1 MVCDIRHD
9 NLAPG
14 FAVTNTVP
22 LPPERPSPRSP
33 EIFVPTAYR
42 TGYENARWTDPVMA
56 QCYIE
61 HTTKGDPLAD
71 AAVEAMMGMP
81 QKRIHEIITAGM
93 EEDEAGFRDAPA
105 ELRELIEFSSVQ
117 PDWFDSRAVYPGC
130 RAFHADSDL
139 YVQALVGSSIVWG
152 FTTLISKSFFMTGR
166 LTDHGVR
173 RLRQNIRQLIEI
185 MIPGGLER
193 HGEGWKL
200 SVRIRLIHAQVRYFL
215 KRSDEWDEAE
225 VGVPIHIGHV
235 ALAAA
240 NFSAR
245 VIEAAKRLGAE
256 PTAEESEAFV
266 QIWRYSGHLMGVPE
280 TILFKSEAE
289 ALDLCRIAVA
299 CEPRPTIE
307 GIVMANA
314 LVNSAPVVIGIRKPR
329 DRQNLADYVYR
340 VSRALIGDELADQ
353 INYPPQS
360 TWGLLFYLRNKRRL
374 AKRLRSLVPK
384 WEAKAKV
391 DRFTALVDNSQLRD
405 PLISYR
411 LPPKLHSDET
421 QTW

>member
-1 MVCDIRHD
+1 M
-9 NLAPG
+9 
-14 FAVTNTVP
+14 
-22 LPPERPSPRSP
+22 PPERPSPRSG

-42 TGYENARWTDPVMA
+42 TGYEKARWADPEMA
-56 QCYIE
+56 LRYIE
-61 HTTKGDPLAD
+61 HTMKGDPLAD
-71 AAVEAMMGMP
+71 AAVEAMLGMP
-81 QKRIHEIITAGM
+81 QERVHRLITAGM
-93 EEDEAGFRDAPA
+93 EEDEAGFREAPA
-105 ELRELIEFSSVQ
+105 ELRELIEFSAEP

-166 LTDHGVR
+166 LTDHGIR

-200 SVRIRLIHAQVRYFL
+200 SVRIRLIHAQVRHFL
-215 KRSDEWDEAE
+215 KKSDEWDEAE

-266 QIWRYSGHLMGVPE
+266 QIWRYSGYLMGVPE
-280 TILFKSEAE
+280 TILFRSEAE

-329 DRQNLADYVYR
+329 DRQNLANYVYR

-374 AKRLRSLVPK
+374 ARRLRSLVPK

>member
-1 MVCDIRHD
+1 MR
-9 NLAPG
+9 
-14 FAVTNTVP
+14 
-22 LPPERPSPRSP
+22 PERLSPRSRETP
-33 EIFVPTAYR
+33 VPTAYR
-42 TGYENARWTDPVMA
+42 TGYEKARATDPELA
-56 QCYIE
+56 HRFIE
-61 HTTKGDPLAD
+61 HVTQGDPLAD
-71 AAVEAMMGMP
+71 AAVESMAGMP
-81 QKRIHEIITAGM
+81 QEQIHRLITAGM
-93 EEDEAGFRDAPA
+93 EEDEAGFREAPA
-105 ELRELIEFSSVQ
+105 ELRELIEFSAEP

-139 YVQALVGSSIVWG
+139 YVQALVGSSIVRG
-152 FTTLISKSFFMTGR
+152 FTTLIAKSFFMTGR

-193 HGEGWKL
+193 YGEGWKL
-200 SVRIRLIHAQVRYFL
+200 SVRIRLIHAQVRHFFR
-215 KRSDEWDEAE
+215 RSDEWDEAE
-225 VGVPIHIGHV
+225 FGVPIHIGHV

-245 VIEAAKRLGAE
+245 VLEAGMKLGAE
-256 PTAEESEAFV
+256 PTVEEREAFV
-266 QIWRYSGHLMGVPE
+266 QIWRYSGYLMGVPE
-280 TILFKSEAE
+280 TILFTSEAE
-289 ALDLCRIAVA
+289 ALDLCRVA
-299 CEPRPTIE
+299 FTCEPRPEIE
-307 GIVMANA
+307 SLVMGNA
-314 LVNSAPVVIGIRKPR
+314 LVNSAPVVIGIRRPGE
-329 DRQNLADYVYR
+329 RQDLANYVYR

-353 INYPPQS
+353 LNYPRQS

>member
-1 MVCDIRHD
+1 M
-9 NLAPG
+9 
-14 FAVTNTVP
+14 
-22 LPPERPSPRSP
+22 PPERPSPRPP
-33 EIFVPTAYR
+33 EIFVPSAYR
-42 TGYENARWTDPVMA
+42 TGYEKARWADPELA
-56 QCYIE
+56 HRYIE
-61 HTTKGDPLAD
+61 HTMKGDPLAD
-71 AAVEAMMGMP
+71 AAVEAMLGMP
-81 QKRIHEIITAGM
+81 QERVHRLISAGM
-93 EEDEAGFRDAPA
+93 EEDEAGFREAPA
-105 ELRELIEFSSVQ
+105 ELRELMEFSATP

-166 LTDHGVR
+166 LTDHGIR

-200 SVRIRLIHAQVRYFL
+200 SVRIRLIHAQVRHFL
-215 KRSDEWDEAE
+215 GRSDEWDETE

-266 QIWRYSGHLMGVPE
+266 QIWRYSGYLMGVPE
-280 TILFKSEAE
+280 TILFRSEAE

-314 LVNSAPVVIGIRKPR
+314 LVNSAPVVIGINKPR
-329 DRQNLADYVYR
+329 DRQNLANYVYR

-360 TWGLLFYLRNKRRL
+360 TRGLLFYLRNKRRL
-374 AKRLRSLVPK
+374 ARRLRSLVPK